1 MTTGTISKWN
11 LEEGESF
18 TAGDVLC
25 EIGTDKAIVDFEA
38 QDDGILAKILHPAGE
53 AELDVGVPICVV
65 VEEQE
70 DTGKFEDFMVE
81 SDCDGGDGGA
91 ELDAVAPLTAV
102 VVQVEIDLDMS
113 KPVREVE
120 DAFVLTPAARYLSQ
134 SSNVD
139 ATYLRGTGRGG
150 RVTKGDVI
158 TALKKGVALPYWK
171 TEGGSED
178 AATSIEATTI
188 AAAPPATPTPTPT
201 PSSTTSTPTTTT
213 EVIITSIKTSGTY
226 TDIPNNMMR
235 KIIAKRL
242 TDSKSTVPHF
252 YTSIEIELDEI
263 LALRKRLLSQHKV
276 KVSVNDIILKAS
288 ALALRDVPEVNSSLT
303 TASNTSRVSV
313 SPTIDIS
320 VAVATPTGLIT
331 PIVPNAD
338 TLGLSEISSAIK
350 DLASRAREGKLQP
363 EEYQGGS
370 FCISNLGMFGI
381 NEFSAVINPP
391 QAAILAV
398 GGGVQ
403 RVLVSSPWVDDEGVG
418 EQEGP
423 KVRSVMTARL
433 SADRRVVDEPTVA
446 LFLAALRY
454 YMNKPELLLL

>member
-11 LEEGESF
+11 LDAGDSF
-18 TAGDVLC
+18 AAGDVLC
-25 EIGTDKAIVDFEA
+25 EIGTDKAMVDFEA
-38 QDDGILAKILHPAGE
+38 QDDGFLAKILHPAGGE
-53 AELDVGVPICVV
+53 ELDVGVPICVV
-65 VEEQE
+65 VEEEE
-70 DTGKFEDFMVE
+70 DMGRFEDFVVE
-81 SDCDGGDGGA
+81 RVGGGA
-91 ELDAVAPLTAV
+91 EEAMEEVAASTTPVAVAQAGV
-102 VVQVEIDLDMS
+102 DMS
-113 KPVREVE
+113 KPIRDVE
-120 DAFVLTPAARYLSQ
+120 DAFVLTPAARHLSQ
-134 SSNVD
+134 SKNID
-139 ATYLRGTGRGG
+139 ATYLQGTGRGG
-150 RVTKGDVI
+150 RVTKGDVLAALEKEVPLPPWKI
-158 TALKKGVALPYWK
+158 EASAETPTAPI
-171 TEGGSED
+171 ED
-178 AATSIEATTI
+178 VLAATPPT
-188 AAAPPATPTPTPT
+188 AAVTPPPTPPTPT
-201 PSSTTSTPTTTT
+201 PSPINPT
-213 EVIITSIKTSGTY
+213 EVIIPSITTSGTY
-226 TDIPNNMMR
+226 TDIPNTMMR

-252 YTSIEIELDEI
+252 YASIEIELDEI
-263 LALRKRLLSQHKV
+263 LALRKRLLSQHDV

-303 TASNTSRVSV
+303 THNNTSRVSV

-331 PIVPNAD
+331 PIVPNTD
-338 TLGLSEISSAIK
+338 TLGLTEISAIIK
-350 DLASRAREGKLQP
+350 DLAIRAREGKLQP

-398 GGGVQ
+398 GGGVK
-403 RVLVSSPWVDDEGVG
+403 RVLVGSPWVDGGG

-423 KVRSVMTARL
+423 GVRSVMTARL

-446 LFLAALRY
+446 LWLAALRY